1 MLTRIKQQLF
11 LFIDTP
17 GFGHP
22 ELSNNKVEEAIY
34 KMLGYFTRVLG
45 HIHGVLYFQSILED
59 RVSPGMKDSAE
70 FLRKLI
76 PANKLDR
83 LTFITTKWDTV
94 APKVKRIRINKASGA
109 RSFQLDVDCDFGTMD
124 EKTDARKR
132 VVNEVLNQYQV
143 ASHMGLFMPFNQW
156 TNGEKTFYVVT
167 APVRG
172 LIWVI
177 ENTSFSVGVG
187 VDADIRF

>member
-94 APKVKRIRINKASGA
+94 APKVKRIREAKESELIEEEWAVFRINKASGA

-156 TNGEKTFYVVT
+156 TNGEKVSS
-167 APVRG
+167 G
-172 LIWVI
+172 
-177 ENTSFSVGVG
+177 
-187 VDADIRF
+187 